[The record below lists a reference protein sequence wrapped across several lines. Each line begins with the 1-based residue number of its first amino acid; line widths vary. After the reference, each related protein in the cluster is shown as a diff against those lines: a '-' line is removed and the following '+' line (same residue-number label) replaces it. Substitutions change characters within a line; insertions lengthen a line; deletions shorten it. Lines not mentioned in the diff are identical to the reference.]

1 MDMKYLTTRCE
12 EGRKQVTSLQAR
24 AHCYKGL
31 PSLADAHAELLQ
43 FMTAHGGT
51 VNSQLRLNCKL

>member
-1 MDMKYLTTRCE
+1 AAMDMKYLTTRCE

-51 VNSQLRLNCKL
+51 